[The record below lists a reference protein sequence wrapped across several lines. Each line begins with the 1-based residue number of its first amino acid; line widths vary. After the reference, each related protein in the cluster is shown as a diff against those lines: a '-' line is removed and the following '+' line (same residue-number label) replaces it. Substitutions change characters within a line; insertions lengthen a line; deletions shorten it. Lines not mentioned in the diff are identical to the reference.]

1 MIADVEGLPDAAF
14 LTDEAELS
22 DIRATLTTFINDR
35 VDAANASGVVV
46 CMSGGIDSTVTAT
59 LCVEALGADRVTA
72 LVLPCNI
79 TDARDARDAEKTA
92 QKLNL
97 DPITIQMRP
106 LVRAFENDVAPVL
119 DGESDRHAA
128 GNVVARLRMVIAY
141 YVANRIGGLVCGT
154 SNRTELLLGY
164 FTKYGDG
171 AADLRPI
178 VGLYKTE
185 VRALAGHLDVAPMI
199 IQKAPT
205 AGFWAGQTDETELG
219 APYGLLDLIL
229 HSLVDNDLG
238 IEGTADSLGLDP
250 SFIGQYAHEYLQHA
264 HKRTR
269 VPTPEIRHPPGDL
282 FVELESKGSE

>member
-14 LTDEAELS
+14 LTDEEDLS
-22 DIRATLTTFINDR
+22 DLRATLTAFIHDR
-35 VDAANASGVVV
+35 VDAADASGVVV

-79 TDARDARDAEKTA
+79 TDARDARDAEKIA
-92 QKLNL
+92 RNLNL
-97 DPITIQMRP
+97 APVTIQMRP
-106 LVRAFENDVAPVL
+106 LVRAFESDVAPSL
-119 DGESDRHAA
+119 DGKADRHAA
-128 GNVVARLRMVIAY
+128 GNVIARLRMVIAY

-185 VRALAGHLDVAPMI
+185 VQALAGHLNVASAI
-199 IQKAPT
+199 IEKAPT
-205 AGFWAGQTDETELG
+205 AGFWAGQTDETDLG

-229 HSLVDNDLG
+229 HNLIDNDLG

-250 SFIGQYAHEYLQHA
+250 NFIGQYAHEFLQHA

-269 VPTPEIRHPPGDL
+269 VPTPGVRQPPGDL
-282 FVELESKGSE
+282 FVELESRGSE